1 MVFPETVIVS
11 VTLHGSIHPEED
23 GEPVS
28 TFKVPEGMRIKK
40 ISAVAPGVCNVTSE
54 TQIAKI
60 NRSITSAFKNPI
72 QYEDVDSKLPPLIQS
87 FKQLEKNEVIFIL
100 KDTESTIS
108 KKEKEFIRHTD
119 KGYTV
124 VDYLAGQPILQKRYS
139 RSVGE
144 GIDDANDFKI
154 NLLNVEGQ
162 PDLHSLLLT
171 GRSGATTTRASEIE
185 EGQYMVRLSSFVN
198 LLQEKGV
205 KNIVLFDFSC
215 SDFYDMD
222 DRTSRRTRIETKRR
236 KLNGGKKTETRRRRK
251 RRYNGHS
258 KANTHSLFGKQQATR
273 RHKHSSQRPSRT
285 STNA

>member
-1 MVFPETVIVS
+1 
-11 VTLHGSIHPEED
+11 
-23 GEPVS
+23 
-28 TFKVPEGMRIKK
+28 MRIKK

-60 NRSITSAFKNPI
+60 NRSITSAFKNPV
-72 QYEDVDSKLPPLIQS
+72 QYEDVDSKLPPLIES
-87 FKQLEKNEVIFIL
+87 FKQLEKNEVIAIL

-124 VDYLAGQPILQKRYS
+124 VDYLAGQEILQKRYS
-139 RSVGE
+139 RSEGE

-162 PDLHSLLLT
+162 PDIHSLLLT

-222 DRTSRRTRIETKRR
+222 DRTSRRIRMDTKRR

-251 RRYNGHS
+251 RLYNGHS
-258 KANTHSLFGKQQATR
+258 QANTLSLPRRQQATQR
-273 RHKHSSQRPSRT
+273 RKHSRKRPSRT
-285 STNA
+285 PTNA

>member
-11 VTLHGSIHPEED
+11 VTLHGSIHPED

-60 NRSITSAFKNPI
+60 NRSITSAFENPVR
-72 QYEDVDSKLPPLIQS
+72 YEDVDSKLPPLIQS
-87 FKQLEKNEVIFIL
+87 FKQLEKNEVITII
-100 KDTESTIS
+100 KDTESTIGE
-108 KKEKEFIRHTD
+108 KEKEFIRHTD

-124 VDYLAGQPILQKRYS
+124 AEYLAGQPILQKRYS

-185 EGQYMVRLSSFVN
+185 ESQYMVRLSSFVN

-215 SDFYDMD
+215 SDFYDTTP
-222 DRTSRRTRIETKRR
+222 RTSRALRNDAKRR
-236 KLNGGKKTETRRRRK
+236 KLNGGKKTETRRRK
-251 RRYNGHS
+251 NRRYNGHS
-258 KANTHSLFGKQQATR
+258 KANTLSLPRRQQATR
-273 RHKHSSQRPSRT
+273 RHKYSGKRPSRT
-285 STNA
+285 STNP

>member
-1 MVFPETVIVS
+1 MDFPETVILS
-11 VTLHGSIHPEED
+11 VTVHGSIHPEED
-23 GEPVS
+23 DTLMS

-60 NRSITSAFKNPI
+60 NNSISSAFKNPVR
-72 QYEDVDSKLPPLIQS
+72 YEDVDSKLPPLIQS
-87 FKQLEKNEVIFIL
+87 FKHLEKNEVIAII

-108 KKEKEFIRHTD
+108 EKEKEFMRHTD
-119 KGYTV
+119 KGNTV
-124 VDYLAGQPILQKRYS
+124 VEYLAGQEMIQKRYS

-154 NLLNVEGQ
+154 TALNVDGK
-162 PDLHSLLLT
+162 PDMLSLVIS

-185 EGQYMVRLSSFVN
+185 EGRYMVRLSSFVN

-215 SDFYDMD
+215 SDFYDTD
-222 DRTSRRTRIETKRR
+222 ARTSRALRNDAKRR

-251 RRYNGHS
+251 RLYNGRS
-258 KANTHSLFGKQQATR
+258 QANTLSLPRRQQATR
-273 RHKHSSQRPSRT
+273 RHKHSRKRPSRT

>member
-1 MVFPETVIVS
+1 
-11 VTLHGSIHPEED
+11 
-23 GEPVS
+23 
-28 TFKVPEGMRIKK
+28 MRIKK

-60 NRSITSAFKNPI
+60 NRSITSAFENPVR
-72 QYEDVDSKLPPLIQS
+72 YEDVDSKLPSLIQS
-87 FKQLEKNEVIFIL
+87 FKQLEKNEVITIL

-108 KKEKEFIRHTD
+108 KKEKDFVRHTD

-124 VDYLAGQPILQKRYS
+124 AEYLAGQPILQKRYS

-215 SDFYDMD
+215 SDFPGLDP
-222 DRTSRRTRIETKRR
+222 R
-236 KLNGGKKTETRRRRK
+236 KGRYQRKIAMESELNGGKKTETRRRKK
-251 RRYNGHS
+251 RLYNGHS
-258 KANTHSLFGKQQATR
+258 KANTHSLPRSQQATR
-273 RHKHSSQRPSRT
+273 RRKHTRKRPSRT
-285 STNA
+285 PTNP

>member
-11 VTLHGSIHPEED
+11 VTLHGSIHPED
-23 GEPVS
+23 DTPIP

-60 NRSITSAFKNPI
+60 NNSISSAFKNPV
-72 QYEDVDSKLPPLIQS
+72 QYEDVDSKLPSLIQS
-87 FKQLEKNEVIFIL
+87 FKQLEKNEVITIL
-100 KDTESTIS
+100 KDSGE
-108 KKEKEFIRHTD
+108 KEKDFVRHTD

-124 VDYLAGQPILQKRYS
+124 AEYLAGQPILQKRYS

-215 SDFYDMD
+215 SDFYDTTP
-222 DRTSRRTRIETKRR
+222 RTSRALRNDAKRR

-251 RRYNGHS
+251 RLYNGHS
-258 KANTHSLFGKQQATR
+258 KANTLSLFGKQQATR
-273 RHKHSSQRPSRT
+273 RHKHSRKRPS
-285 STNA
+285 

>member
-11 VTLHGSIHPEED
+11 VTLHGSIHPED
-23 GEPVS
+23 DTPIP

-60 NRSITSAFKNPI
+60 NSSITSAFENPVR
-72 QYEDVDSKLPPLIQS
+72 YEDVDSKLPPLIES

-100 KDTESTIS
+100 KDDSGE
-108 KKEKEFIRHTD
+108 KEKDFVRHTD
-119 KGYTV
+119 IGYTV

-154 NLLNVEGQ
+154 NVLNVEGQ

-185 EGQYMVRLSSFVN
+185 ESQYMVRLSSFVN

-215 SDFYDMD
+215 SDFYQATPRDT
-222 DRTSRRTRIETKRR
+222 RGLRRRATGF
-236 KLNGGKKTETRRRRK
+236 NGGKKTETRRRRK

-258 KANTHSLFGKQQATR
+258 KANTLSLPRRQQATR
-273 RHKHSSQRPSRT
+273 RHKHSRKRPSRT

>member
-1 MVFPETVIVS
+1 
-11 VTLHGSIHPEED
+11 
-23 GEPVS
+23 
-28 TFKVPEGMRIKK
+28 MRIKK

-60 NRSITSAFKNPI
+60 NRSITSAFENPVR
-72 QYEDVDSKLPPLIQS
+72 YEDVDSKLPPLIES

-100 KDTESTIS
+100 KDDSGE
-108 KKEKEFIRHTD
+108 KEKDFVRHTD
-119 KGYTV
+119 IGYTV

-154 NLLNVEGQ
+154 NVLNVEGQ

-215 SDFYDMD
+215 SDFYDTTP
-222 DRTSRRTRIETKRR
+222 RTSRALRR
-236 KLNGGKKTETRRRRK
+236 GVVGFNGGKKTETRRRRK
-251 RRYNGHS
+251 RLHNGHS
-258 KANTHSLFGKQQATR
+258 QANTQSLPRRQQATR
-273 RHKHSSQRPSRT
+273 RHKHSRKRPSRT

>member
-11 VTLHGSIHPEED
+11 VTLHGSIHPEND
-23 GEPVS
+23 TPIP

-60 NRSITSAFKNPI
+60 NRSITSAFENPVR
-72 QYEDVDSKLPPLIQS
+72 YEDVDSKLPLLIES

-100 KDTESTIS
+100 KDDSGE
-108 KKEKEFIRHTD
+108 KEKDFVRHTD
-119 KGYTV
+119 IGYTV

-154 NLLNVEGQ
+154 NVLNVEGQ

-185 EGQYMVRLSSFVN
+185 ESQYMVRLSSFVN

-215 SDFYDMD
+215 SDFYQANP
-222 DRTSRRTRIETKRR
+222 RKSRALRR
-236 KLNGGKKTETRRRRK
+236 GVVGFNGGKKTETRRRRK
-251 RRYNGHS
+251 RLHNGHS
-258 KANTHSLFGKQQATR
+258 KANTLSLPRRQQATR
-273 RHKHSSQRPSRT
+273 RHKHSRKRPSRT

>member
-11 VTLHGSIHPEED
+11 VTLHGSIHPED
-23 GEPVS
+23 GEPV

-60 NRSITSAFKNPI
+60 NRSITSAFKNPV

-100 KDTESTIS
+100 KDDSGE
-108 KKEKEFIRHTD
+108 KEKDFVRHTD
-119 KGYTV
+119 IGYTV

-154 NLLNVEGQ
+154 NVLNVEGQ

-215 SDFYDMD
+215 SDFYQATP
-222 DRTSRRTRIETKRR
+222 RESRALRGDVIKRR
-236 KLNGGKKTETRRRRK
+236 KLNGGKKTETRRRK
-251 RRYNGHS
+251 NRRYNGHS
-258 KANTHSLFGKQQATR
+258 KANTHSLPRRQQATR
-273 RHKHSSQRPSRT
+273 RRKHPSQRPSRT

>member
-11 VTLHGSIHPEED
+11 VTLHGSIHPEND
-23 GEPVS
+23 TPIP

-60 NRSITSAFKNPI
+60 NRSITSAFENPVR
-72 QYEDVDSKLPPLIQS
+72 YEDVDSKLPPLIES

-100 KDTESTIS
+100 KDDSGE
-108 KKEKEFIRHTD
+108 KEKDFVRHTD
-119 KGYTV
+119 IGYTV

-154 NLLNVEGQ
+154 NVLNVEGQ

-185 EGQYMVRLSSFVN
+185 ESQYMVRLSSFVN

-215 SDFYDMD
+215 SDFYQANP
-222 DRTSRRTRIETKRR
+222 RKSRALRR
-236 KLNGGKKTETRRRRK
+236 GVVGFNGGKKTETRRRRK
-251 RRYNGHS
+251 RHYNGYS
-258 KANTHSLFGKQQATR
+258 KANTLSLPRRQQATR
-273 RHKHSSQRPSRT
+273 RHKHSRKRPSRT

>member
-11 VTLHGSIHPEED
+11 VTLHGSIHPED
-23 GEPVS
+23 DEPVS

-60 NRSITSAFKNPI
+60 NRSITSAFKNPV
-72 QYEDVDSKLPPLIQS
+72 QYEDVDSKLPPLIES
-87 FKQLEKNEVIFIL
+87 FKQLEKNEVIAIL

-124 VDYLAGQPILQKRYS
+124 VDYLAGQEILQKRYS
-139 RSVGE
+139 RSEGE

-162 PDLHSLLLT
+162 PDIHSLLLT

-222 DRTSRRTRIETKRR
+222 DRTSRRIRMDTKRR

-251 RRYNGHS
+251 RLYNGHS
-258 KANTHSLFGKQQATR
+258 QANTLSLPRRQQATQR
-273 RHKHSSQRPSRT
+273 RKHSRKRPSRT
-285 STNA
+285 PTNA

>member
-1 MVFPETVIVS
+1 
-11 VTLHGSIHPEED
+11 
-23 GEPVS
+23 
-28 TFKVPEGMRIKK
+28 MRIKK

-60 NRSITSAFKNPI
+60 NRSITSAFKNPV

-100 KDTESTIS
+100 KDDSGE
-108 KKEKEFIRHTD
+108 KEKDFIRHTD
-119 KGYTV
+119 IGYTV

-154 NLLNVEGQ
+154 NVLNVEGQ

-215 SDFYDMD
+215 SDFYDTTP
-222 DRTSRRTRIETKRR
+222 RTSRALRNDAKRR

-251 RRYNGHS
+251 RLHNGHS
-258 KANTHSLFGKQQATR
+258 QANTHSLFGKQQATR
-273 RHKHSSQRPSRT
+273 RRKHSRKRPSRT
-285 STNA
+285 TTNP

>member
-23 GEPVS
+23 GQLVS
-28 TFKVPEGMRIKK
+28 KFKVPEGMRIKK

-60 NRSITSAFKNPI
+60 NRSITSAFKNPVR
-72 QYEDVDSKLPPLIQS
+72 YEDVDSKLPPLIQS
-87 FKQLEKNEVIFIL
+87 FKHLEKNEVIAMI
-100 KDTESTIS
+100 KDTESTIGE
-108 KKEKEFIRHTD
+108 KEKEFIRHTD

-124 VDYLAGQPILQKRYS
+124 AEYLAGQPILQKRYS

-154 NLLNVEGQ
+154 NVLNVEGQ

-215 SDFYDMD
+215 SDFYDKD
-222 DRTSRRTRIETKRR
+222 KRTSRVIARTLGNEG
-236 KLNGGKKTETRRRRK
+236 LNGGKKTETRRRRK

-258 KANTHSLFGKQQATR
+258 KANTLSLPRRQQATR
-273 RHKHSSQRPSRT
+273 RHKHKSQRPSRT

>member
-60 NRSITSAFKNPI
+60 NRSITSAFKNPV
-72 QYEDVDSKLPPLIQS
+72 QYEDVDSKLPPLIES
-87 FKQLEKNEVIFIL
+87 FKQLEKSEVVPIL
-100 KDTESTIS
+100 KDAKSTIS
-108 KKEKEFIRHTD
+108 EKEKDFIRHTD

-124 VDYLAGQPILQKRYS
+124 AEYLAGQQILQKRYS

-154 NLLNVEGQ
+154 NVLNVEGQ

-215 SDFYDMD
+215 SDFYQANPRDA
-222 DRTSRRTRIETKRR
+222 RALRRGATGF
-236 KLNGGKKTETRRRRK
+236 NGGKKTETRRRRK
-251 RRYNGHS
+251 RLHNGQS
-258 KANTHSLFGKQQATR
+258 KANTLSLPRSQQATR
-273 RHKHSSQRPSRT
+273 RRKHSCKRPSRT
-285 STNA
+285 STNS